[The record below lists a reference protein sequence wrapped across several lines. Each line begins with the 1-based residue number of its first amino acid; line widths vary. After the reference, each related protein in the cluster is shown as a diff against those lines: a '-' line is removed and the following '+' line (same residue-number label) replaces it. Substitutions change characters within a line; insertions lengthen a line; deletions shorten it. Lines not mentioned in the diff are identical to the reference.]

1 VGHLLTSNN
10 FNFIALPTFINYNDD
25 KELNAMFEPFE
36 NYDKAVED
44 GICGPSFVCMYVGQ
58 TSKHL
63 DFGGSNYSNDG
74 IDFHCN
80 NDGTIIQPQ
89 LMNMIM
95 M

>member
-1 VGHLLTSNN
+1 
-10 FNFIALPTFINYNDD
+10 
-25 KELNAMFEPFE
+25 
-36 NYDKAVED
+36 
-44 GICGPSFVCMYVGQ
+44 MYVGQ

-80 NDGTIIQPQ
+80 NDGNLIDVPQPQ